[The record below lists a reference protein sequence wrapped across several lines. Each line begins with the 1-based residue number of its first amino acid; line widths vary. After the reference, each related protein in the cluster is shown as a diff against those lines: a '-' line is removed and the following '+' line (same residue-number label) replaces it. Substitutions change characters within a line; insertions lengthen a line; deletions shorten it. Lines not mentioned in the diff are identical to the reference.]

1 VKLFIDE
8 NLPPA
13 IGPALRALVEP
24 DGDTVIH
31 LRERFPAK
39 TSDSEWLGALSR
51 EGGWAVFSS
60 DHRIVR
66 TNALRAAFGA
76 QRNIGFFGANG
87 WRKLNRIETMARLLL
102 WWPWMK
108 QQAATMGPGSRFL
121 LPVKATS
128 KPKTL

>member
-1 VKLFIDE
+1 MKLFIDE

-13 IGPALRALVEP
+13 IGPAMQAVVEP

-31 LRERFPAK
+31 LRERFPAG
-39 TSDSEWLGALSR
+39 TSDADWLSSLSR
-51 EGGWAVFSS
+51 EGGWSIFSI
-60 DHRIVR
+60 DRRIVH
-66 TNALRAAFGA
+66 TNTLTAAFGA
-76 QRNIGFFGANG
+76 QRNIGFFGEKG
-87 WRKLNRIETMARLLL
+87 WSKLERIETMARLLL

-108 QQAATMGPGSRFL
+108 RQAATMGPGSRFL